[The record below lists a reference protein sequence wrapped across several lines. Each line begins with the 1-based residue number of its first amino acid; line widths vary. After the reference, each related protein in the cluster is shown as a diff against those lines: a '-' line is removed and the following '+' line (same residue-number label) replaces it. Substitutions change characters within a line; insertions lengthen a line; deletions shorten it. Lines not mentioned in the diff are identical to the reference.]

1 MKNLLLTIL
10 VSLVSFVSFSQET
23 QNITVGK
30 DLTLDEKD
38 RLAGIEM
45 QNYSKEFYSGIKMIG
60 FGQVLVWSGVYMIT
74 NSTIKVEAPSPLIPD
89 NCINC
94 VQEPTQYVDGV
105 NTTKKTVGTILSITG
120 GIFSLIGTH
129 HVIEAPIHIKNAGLI
144 LSGNGVGIV
153 IKM

>member
-45 QNYSKEFYSGIKMIG
+45 QNYSKEF
-60 FGQVLVWSGVYMIT
+60 
-74 NSTIKVEAPSPLIPD
+74 
-89 NCINC
+89 
-94 VQEPTQYVDGV
+94 
-105 NTTKKTVGTILSITG
+105 
-120 GIFSLIGTH
+120 
-129 HVIEAPIHIKNAGLI
+129 
-144 LSGNGVGIV
+144 
-153 IKM
+153 